1 MNFCMEEF
9 PSPIAVERFIK
20 QGHQVERTSST

>member
-9 PSPIAVERFIK
+9 RSK
-20 QGHQVERTSST
+20 